1 MPRSPLSAT
10 GRACREGPPPPPC
23 FPAARADARARP
35 ITEPPQRMLSERPA
49 HRAGQDT
56 DAAKPELV
64 QALEHRIDE
73 TVAEDLLLELVGVDE
88 HGRVQRIE
96 GGRSKLIEDPRRGPT
111 EICLAGAHVADQVDL
126 RVAVPAVPVLVEP
139 LEAQAP
145 AGGPLDRL
153 VERLQFVEVVL
164 GVGHTEDLRLDG
176 FLPAGP
182 VGLVGVAAGQQAE
195 REEEYEGYTGHGA
208 TVRVVPR
215 ADHGAVPASHIRALG
230 STWTR

>member
-73 TVAEDLLLELVGVDE
+73 TVAEDLLLELV
-88 HGRVQRIE
+88 
-96 GGRSKLIEDPRRGPT
+96 
-111 EICLAGAHVADQVDL
+111 
-126 RVAVPAVPVLVEP
+126 
-139 LEAQAP
+139 
-145 AGGPLDRL
+145 
-153 VERLQFVEVVL
+153 EVVL

-230 STWTR
+230 STLDSVGARCLPTPDAPAGAPGSA